1 MPSIPGLDVL
11 PEYRLSGNE
20 AAEIRALTQ
29 ELAELGA
36 DPAAAEFYDG
46 HWPAAG
52 RLPDGL
58 RRFIERFRRCE
69 PAAAALVHG
78 LPTDDAAIGPTP
90 AHWESAVA
98 QAGRGGPTEQGI
110 QLALCGLLL
119 GEPFAWATLQAGR
132 IVQDI
137 LPIRGDEERQNGYSS
152 ENLLEFHTEDGFHP
166 DRCDYLLLLGL
177 RNRDRVPTIISA
189 ASDLDL
195 SERDREILGGARFQ
209 IVPDTEHLR
218 QLEARDP
225 THPALAKMRRM
236 RDDPEPTAALFGDR
250 ADPYLRIDRPFMW
263 PADEDAEASRA
274 LERLGGELERVQR
287 DVVVEPGTLLV
298 VDNYRAAHGRRPFRA
313 RYDGTDRWMKK
324 LTVSRDLRRGDKVS
338 GLHSHRVR
346 L

>member
-1 MPSIPGLDVL
+1 MSPIPSLDIPV
-11 PEYRLSGNE
+11 EYRLSRNE
-20 AAEIRALTQ
+20 AAEIRLLTR
-29 ELAELGA
+29 ELAERGA
-36 DPAAAEFYDG
+36 DPAAAEFYDSY
-46 HWPAAG
+46 WPAAD

-58 RRFIERFRRCE
+58 RCFMENFRRSE

-78 LPTDDAAIGPTP
+78 LPADDAAIGPTP
-90 AHWESAVA
+90 AHWQTAV
-98 QAGRGGPTEQGI
+98 GTVGSGGPTEQGI

-137 LPIRGDEERQNGYSS
+137 LPIRGDEDCQNGHSS

-166 DRCDYLLLLGL
+166 GRCDYLMLLGL
-177 RNRDRVPTIISA
+177 RNRDRVPTIISSA
-189 ASDLDL
+189 RDLDL
-195 SERDREILGGARFQ
+195 SEDDRTILGGARFQ
-209 IVPDTEHLR
+209 IVPDNEHLR

-225 THPALAKMRRM
+225 AHPALVKMRRM

-250 ADPYLRIDRPFMW
+250 ADPYLRIDRPFMR
-263 PADEDAEASRA
+263 PVDGDGEARLA

-287 DVVVEPGTLLV
+287 DVVVGPGTLLV

-324 LTVSRDLRRGDKVS
+324 LTVSRDLRRGDKAS
-338 GLHSHRVR
+338 GMHSHRTR